1 MTKTKFPFNQLFTLA
16 FLTMMSITSFASNDC
31 NSRQKFE
38 PESTSE
44 TRSNVTPW
52 LLNLDDDYSCRSAQR
67 FYDGTLTL
75 EGSLTQ
81 TITACANGELKQ
93 LHINGVMTVPGTN
106 GNVIK
111 VNLIDARDN
120 IVGQSALVWQTSM
133 DHLKFDFTSTVVRA
147 GEEYTIDITT
157 SLGSTVEFRT
167 VSNKQYFTGRLT
179 LNGVHKTKNLCF
191 IGLINE
197 HAVELDDGTNDQGDV
212 DHNIYDEWDPY
223 GHDFHV
229 RPPSDVE
236 ELRHRVYPN
245 PFVADFRVELD
256 TDAKVPGTVT
266 LYNFMGKKV
275 FEHQLEDM
283 SDSPFIKV
291 NPQTVLNKGY
301 YTLRIEYGDNIILDT
316 VVKD

>member
-16 FLTMMSITSFASNDC
+16 FLTMMSITSFASDDSI
-31 NSRQKFE
+31 SRQKFNS
-38 PESTSE
+38 ESISE

-52 LLNLDDDYSCRSAQR
+52 LLDLGDDYSCRSAQR
-67 FYDGTLTL
+67 FYDGSLTL

-81 TITACANGELKQ
+81 TITACASGELKQ
-93 LHINGVMTVPGTN
+93 LHINGAMTAQGTN

-111 VNLIDARDN
+111 LNLIDARKN
-120 IVGQSALVWQTSM
+120 IVGQSAVVWQPSM
-133 DHLKFDFTSTVVRA
+133 DHLQFDFTSTAVRA
-147 GEEYTIDITT
+147 GEEYKIEITAA
-157 SLGSTVEFRT
+157 LGSTVEFST
-167 VSNKQYFTGRLT
+167 VSDRHYFTGSLK
-179 LNGVHKTKNLCF
+179 LNGVLERKNLCF

-197 HAVELDDGTNDQGDV
+197 HAVELDDGDV
-212 DHNIYDEWDPY
+212 DHNIYDEWEPY

-229 RPPSDVE
+229 KPPSEVE

-245 PFVADFRVELD
+245 PFVADFRVDLD

-275 FEHQLEDM
+275 FEHQIEEM
-283 SDSPFIKV
+283 SDSPFIKI
-291 NPQTVLNKGY
+291 NPQTVLKKGY

-316 VVKD
+316 VLKE